1 MPTARPLLFC
11 LLALASAVVIA
22 QGPTGPVGRP
32 GLIAVHAT
40 TATELRAWDSTV
52 DRMVRSRELVI
63 VDSRP
68 DPDIDG
74 RTHETLLQ
82 YYQGIPV
89 FGASL
94 SRQTAQGVALSIMGT
109 VYEDISAGV
118 APTLNPDQA
127 VLAVAGTSGAR
138 RVGDAPQLVIFPTV
152 GGCRRCWPAVSA
164 ARSRWG
170 AISSTTLD
178 TPMANLLLTIMDGG
192 GVHLEKFGDSNG
204 RILEPLLLS

>member
-1 MPTARPLLFC
+1 MPMPIARPRALFFFFV
-11 LLALASAVVIA
+11 LASAFPSA
-22 QGPTGPVGRP
+22 QGPAGPVSRP
-32 GLIAVHAT
+32 GVVAVHAT
-40 TATELRAWDSTV
+40 TPNELRAWDSTV
-52 DRMVRSRELVI
+52 DRMVRSRELMI

-118 APTLNPDQA
+118 APTLNADQA
-127 VLAVAGTSGAR
+127 VLAVAATSAHGASE
-138 RVGDAPQLVIFPTV
+138 THH
-152 GGCRRCWPAVSA
+152 
-164 ARSRWG
+164 
-170 AISSTTLD
+170 SS
-178 TPMANLLLTIMDGG
+178 
-192 GVHLEKFGDSNG
+192 
-204 RILEPLLLS
+204 